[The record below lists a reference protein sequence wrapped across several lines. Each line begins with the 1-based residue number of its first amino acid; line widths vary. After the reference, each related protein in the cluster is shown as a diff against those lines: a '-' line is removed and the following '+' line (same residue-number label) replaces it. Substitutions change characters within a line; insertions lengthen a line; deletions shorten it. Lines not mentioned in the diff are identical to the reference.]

1 MSQQKKFTSVKS
13 TGHLEQMPV
22 ADLLR
27 LYAKLTKKPAPEF
40 KQKDALVR
48 ACILELAK
56 TNTPP
61 GRRRIKVEKKRELEP
76 KNRKPW
82 AFDPTRLEPTTPRKG
97 TKREKLIAMLRKG
110 ATFGEIE
117 KALGWTYKQAFVQ
130 MRAVNTKN
138 GYGILER
145 NKRLTAY
152 TYEEGPPE

>member
-1 MSQQKKFTSVKS
+1 MSQQKYTAVKS
-13 TGHLEQMPV
+13 TGRLEQMPV

-27 LYAKLTKKPAPEF
+27 LYAKLTGKPAPEF

-61 GRRRIKVEKKRELEP
+61 GRRRIKVEKKLEREP
-76 KNRKPW
+76 PNRKPW
-82 AFDPTRLEPTTPRKG
+82 GFDPTRLEPTKVRKG

-110 ATFGEIE
+110 ATFAEVQSR
-117 KALGWTYKQAFVQ
+117 LGWTYKQAFVQ
-130 MRAVNTKN
+130 MRHVNTKN
-138 GYGILER
+138 GYGFVER
-145 NKRLTAY
+145 NKRLTIF